1 MMSTSKSIPV
11 KGSAEDKDVQPPH
24 REAANY
30 YKRVAN
36 MKDGAFKVTMD
47 LPSSSKPKP
56 STIEITERGAT
67 LLSVSATVGAASVIS
82 TPARAG

>member
-1 MMSTSKSIPV
+1 
-11 KGSAEDKDVQPPH
+11 
-24 REAANY
+24 
-30 YKRVAN
+30 